1 MKKLLLF
8 ISYLLVCCICAAN
21 DCGTAIPLTV
31 GTECTYNKYSTSTGK
46 GKACASDCGWADM
59 KYREVWFTANMPST
73 GRLAIATQGSYIDGF
88 MSIYRGSC
96 GNLIPYRCS
105 SNGRLPEILEVPD
118 LPAGEQ
124 IYIRVAIVS
133 DAQVGICVYQLENI
147 EKPKCSVAAAAADY
161 CGNATLIQSPDG
173 YCGNTSSQYSVDAP
187 GNLQNVFCGSIE
199 NNSWLQFV
207 AAESEAS
214 LNIFVNNCRRGIG
227 IQMRI
232 YGTDDCIHFNPYSN
246 CWNPAIE
253 TNGVLTARNLTPGKR
268 YYLMIDGY
276 AGDVCD
282 YTISGGKGVEMPQ
295 TFIEDNIC
303 RGKRY
308 TKYGFDVGEAG
319 VYRQKLKGPT
329 GKDSLVVLSLSAI
342 DPVYTYLKGSIY
354 ACERY
359 TENGFNVNTAGKHY
373 ITRTSAQGCDS
384 IVELDLEVKKQKE
397 QYIYASICSG
407 EVYDQNGFKE
417 SDKGVYTQ
425 RLKTALGCDSIVTL
439 NLDVTSTIDITVTGK
454 TDLCKGDETVLTA
467 SGGNY
472 YKWYDA
478 SGNEIG
484 EGETLTVNPSA
495 STTYKVVSS
504 SEQKCP
510 SSVADCQGHTYRVV
524 RIGEQC
530 WMAENMRCDKYDTE
544 SEAAG
549 KTISVS
555 EYAYYDPYFY
565 HSNCQDSKCI
575 DRTCTVSYNINDKLG
590 LLYNWAAAVGAS
602 EREIYADSDEFS
614 YPRQGICPNGWH
626 VPTLFDY
633 VNLVFNINPD
643 GGEDAKLLKSK
654 EGWCNTGKY
663 DQGLDTYG
671 FTLYPA
677 GEVTRDG
684 HYETVSNVGNLGT
697 LWVVDGAHG
706 ELATYCIAY
715 TYDPSM
721 YYNEDGRKYEAH
733 SVRCVKN

>member
-124 IYIRVAIVS
+124 IYIRVALVS

-467 SGGNY
+467 SGGSY

-478 SGNEIG
+478 DGNEIG
-484 EGETLTVNPSA
+484 EGESISLKPYT
-495 STTYKVVSS
+495 STTYKVVTSA
-504 SEQKCP
+504 EHKCP
-510 SSVADCQGHTYRVV
+510 SSVTDCQGHTYRVV

-555 EYAYYDPYFY
+555 EYAYYDQYFY

-626 VPTLFDY
+626 VPTLLDY

>member
-1 MKKLLLF
+1 
-8 ISYLLVCCICAAN
+8 
-21 DCGTAIPLTV
+21 
-31 GTECTYNKYSTSTGK
+31 
-46 GKACASDCGWADM
+46 
-59 KYREVWFTANMPST
+59 
-73 GRLAIATQGSYIDGF
+73 
-88 MSIYRGSC
+88 
-96 GNLIPYRCS
+96 
-105 SNGRLPEILEVPD
+105 
-118 LPAGEQ
+118 
-124 IYIRVAIVS
+124 
-133 DAQVGICVYQLENI
+133 
-147 EKPKCSVAAAAADY
+147 
-161 CGNATLIQSPDG
+161 
-173 YCGNTSSQYSVDAP
+173 
-187 GNLQNVFCGSIE
+187 
-199 NNSWLQFV
+199 
-207 AAESEAS
+207 
-214 LNIFVNNCRRGIG
+214 
-227 IQMRI
+227 MRI

-303 RGKRY
+303 KGKRY